1 MSNISKMIEDIL
13 RNEFNSIEC
22 DDITKK
28 LNLACKVTMKQ
39 FEGTY
44 LEPSIGTD
52 NKAIIRIISFNKD
65 SIGEIELE
73 L

>member
-1 MSNISKMIEDIL
+1 MSNINNMVEDIL
-13 RNEFNSIEC
+13 RNEFNSIKC
-22 DDITKK
+22 NDTTKK
-28 LNLACKVTMKQ
+28 LNLACKATMEQ

-44 LEPSIGTD
+44 LEPSIGTY